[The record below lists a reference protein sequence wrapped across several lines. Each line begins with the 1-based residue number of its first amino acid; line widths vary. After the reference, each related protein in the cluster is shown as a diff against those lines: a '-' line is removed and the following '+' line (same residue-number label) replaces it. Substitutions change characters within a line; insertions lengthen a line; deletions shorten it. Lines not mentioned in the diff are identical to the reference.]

1 MSTCILSCA
10 AAKPIKKT
18 RGELARCVDTDYY
31 GFRDEDDGVIVPLE
45 KEEEKRGLGKTIT

>member
-1 MSTCILSCA
+1 MSCA